1 MKLFAKAALCA
12 LALASAFAATVPA
25 DAAVVSRTTVI
36 VQHNGCFNGN
46 CMHRGYGRHAF
57 VRRAIRHEMMRQAF
71 HQQRHQAMRQAFL
84 EHRYETIH
92 RSY

>member
-1 MKLFAKAALCA
+1 MKLIAKAALGA
-12 LALASAFAATVPA
+12 LALASAFAAAVPA

-46 CMHRGYGRHAF
+46 CMHRDYGRHAF